1 MHPTLRPLLY
11 RVSPRDMTVFVGV
24 VMMLLVISLLATL
37 LPASRV
43 SKIDPVRALATE
55 CLYRPGPLRTTI
67 AATA

>member
-1 MHPTLRPLLY
+1 
-11 RVSPRDMTVFVGV
+11 MTVFVGV

-43 SKIDPVRALATE
+43 SKIDPLQALATE